1 MSHAIIASIYEAKLL
16 AWSKARAEPIKVV
29 FENVQDD
36 PADGETYL
44 RAFMLPGDTASST
57 LAGDHR
63 AFIGVY
69 QVSIVAPANTG
80 KTKTNPL
87 VAELTALFP
96 LYARD
101 TKAGVT
107 VVTMSPVDPGPGIP
121 DPPTFTVPVSF
132 EYRSDIAT

>member
-1 MSHAIIASIYEAKLL
+1 MSHAIIASIYEAKLIT
-16 AWSKARAEPIKVV
+16 WSKARAESIKVV
-29 FENVQDD
+29 FENFKYE
-36 PADGETYL
+36 PAVDETYL
-44 RAFMLPGDTASST
+44 RAFALPGDTASRT

-87 VAELTALFP
+87 VAELTVLFP

-101 TKAGVT
+101 TKAGLT

-121 DPPTFTVPVSF
+121 DPPTYTVPVSF
-132 EYRSDIAT
+132 EYRADIAT

>member
-1 MSHAIIASIYEAKLL
+1 MSHAIIASIYEAKLI
-16 AWSKARAEPIKVV
+16 AWGKARADSIKVV
-29 FENVQDD
+29 FENFKYE
-36 PADGETYL
+36 PAVDETYL
-44 RAFMLPGDTASST
+44 RAFALPGDTASST

-63 AFIGVY
+63 AFIGIY
-69 QVSIVAPANTG
+69 QISIVAPANSG

-121 DPPTFTVPVSF
+121 DPPTYTVPVSF
-132 EYRSDIAT
+132 EYRADIAT

>member
-1 MSHAIIASIYEAKLL
+1 MSHAIIASIYETKLI

-29 FENVQDD
+29 FENVQYD
-36 PADGETYL
+36 PAEGETYL
-44 RAFMLPGDTASST
+44 RAFLLPGDTASST

-69 QVSIVAPANTG
+69 QVSIVAPAGTG
-80 KTKTNPL
+80 KARTNPL

-101 TKAGVT
+101 TKEGVT
-107 VVTMSPVDPGPGIP
+107 VVTMSPVDPGPSMS
-121 DPPTFTVPVSF
+121 DPPTYTVPVSF
-132 EYRSDIAT
+132 EYRADTA

>member
-1 MSHAIIASIYEAKLL
+1 MSHAIIASIYEAKLI

-29 FENVQDD
+29 FENVQYD

-44 RAFMLPGDTASST
+44 RAFLLPGDTASST

-69 QVSIVAPANTG
+69 QVSIVAPAGTG
-80 KTKTNPL
+80 KAKTNPL
-87 VAELTALFP
+87 VVELTGLFR

-101 TKAGVT
+101 TKSGVT
-107 VVTMSPVDPGPGIP
+107 VVTMSPVEQGPGIT
-121 DPPTFTVPVSF
+121 DAATYMVPASF
-132 EYRSDIAT
+132 EYRADTGS

>member
-1 MSHAIIASIYEAKLL
+1 MSHAIIASIYETKLI

-29 FENVQDD
+29 FENVKYD
-36 PADGETYL
+36 PADAETYL
-44 RAFMLPGDTASST
+44 RAFLLPGDTASST

-80 KTKTNPL
+80 KAKTNPL
-87 VAELTALFP
+87 VAELSTLFP

-132 EYRSDIAT
+132 EYRADIAT

>member
-1 MSHAIIASIYEAKLL
+1 MSHAIIASIYEAKLI
-16 AWSKARAEPIKVV
+16 AWSKARTEPIKVV
-29 FENVQDD
+29 FENVQYD

-44 RAFMLPGDTASST
+44 RAFMLPGDTASTT

-80 KTKTNPL
+80 KSKTNPL

-107 VVTMSPVDPGPGIP
+107 VVTMSPVDPGLGIP
-121 DPPTFTVPVSF
+121 EPPTFTVPVSF
-132 EYRSDIAT
+132 EYRADIAT

>member
-1 MSHAIIASIYEAKLL
+1 MSHAIISSIYDAKLL
-16 AWSKARAEPIKVV
+16 AWSKVRAEPIKVV
-29 FENVQDD
+29 FENIQYD

-44 RAFMLPGDTASST
+44 RAFALPGDTASST

-69 QVSIVAPANTG
+69 QISIVVPAGTG

-87 VAELTALFP
+87 VVELAGLFR

-101 TKAGVT
+101 TKSGVT
-107 VVTMSPVDPGPGIP
+107 VVTMSPVEQGPGIT
-121 DPPTFTVPVSF
+121 DAATYMVPVSF
-132 EYRSDIAT
+132 EYRADTGL

>member
-1 MSHAIIASIYEAKLL
+1 MSHAIITSIYEAKLI

-29 FENVQDD
+29 FENVQYD

-44 RAFMLPGDTASST
+44 RAFLLPGDTASST

-80 KTKTNPL
+80 KTKTSPL

-101 TKAGVT
+101 TKSGVT
-107 VVTMSPVDPGPGIP
+107 VVTMSPVGPGPGIT
-121 DPPTFTVPVSF
+121 DPPTYTVAVSF
-132 EYRSDIAT
+132 EYRADIAT

>member
-1 MSHAIIASIYEAKLL
+1 MSHAIIATIYEAKLI
-16 AWSKARAEPIKVV
+16 AWSKARAESIKVV
-29 FENVQDD
+29 FENVQYDS
-36 PADGETYL
+36 ADGETYL
-44 RAFMLPGDTASST
+44 RAFALPGDTASST

-80 KTKTNPL
+80 KIKTNPL
-87 VAELTALFP
+87 VAELIALFP

-107 VVTMSPVDPGPGIP
+107 VVTMSPVEQGPGIT
-121 DPPTFTVPVSF
+121 DAATYMVPVSF
-132 EYRSDIAT
+132 QYRADTGS

>member
-1 MSHAIIASIYEAKLL
+1 MSHAIIATIYEAKLI

-29 FENVQDD
+29 FENVQYD

-44 RAFMLPGDTASST
+44 RAFALPGDTASST

-80 KTKTNPL
+80 KIKTNPL
-87 VAELTALFP
+87 VAELIALFP

-101 TKAGVT
+101 TKTGVT
-107 VVTMSPVDPGPGIP
+107 VVTMSPVEQGPGIT
-121 DPPTFTVPVSF
+121 DAATYMVPVSF
-132 EYRSDIAT
+132 QYRADTGS

>member
-1 MSHAIIASIYEAKLL
+1 MSHAIIATIYEAKLI

-29 FENVQDD
+29 FENIQYD

-44 RAFMLPGDTASST
+44 WAFALPGDTASST

-80 KTKTNPL
+80 KIKTNPL

-107 VVTMSPVDPGPGIP
+107 VVTMSPVEQGPGIT
-121 DPPTFTVPVSF
+121 DAATYMVPVSF
-132 EYRSDIAT
+132 QYRADTGS

>member
-29 FENVQDD
+29 FENIQYD

-69 QVSIVAPANTG
+69 QVSIVAPANSG

-87 VAELTALFP
+87 VAELTTLFP

-101 TKAGVT
+101 TKAGLT

-132 EYRSDIAT
+132 EYRADIAK

>member
-1 MSHAIIASIYEAKLL
+1 MSHAIIASIYEAKLI

-29 FENVQDD
+29 FENIQYDR
-36 PADGETYL
+36 ADGETYL

-63 AFIGVY
+63 AFIGIY

-87 VAELTALFP
+87 VFELTALFP

-101 TKAGVT
+101 AKAGVT
-107 VVTMSPVDPGPGIP
+107 VVTMSPVDLGPGIT
-121 DPPTFTVPVSF
+121 DPPTYTVPVSF
-132 EYRSDIAT
+132 EYRADIAT

>member
-1 MSHAIIASIYEAKLL
+1 M
-16 AWSKARAEPIKVV
+16 
-29 FENVQDD
+29 
-36 PADGETYL
+36 
-44 RAFMLPGDTASST
+44 
-57 LAGDHR
+57 
-63 AFIGVY
+63 
-69 QVSIVAPANTG
+69 APAGTG
-80 KTKTNPL
+80 KAKTNPL

-132 EYRSDIAT
+132 EYRADIAI

>member
-1 MSHAIIASIYEAKLL
+1 MSHAIIASIYETKLI

-29 FENVQDD
+29 FENVQYD

-44 RAFMLPGDTASST
+44 RAFLLPGDTASST

-69 QVSIVAPANTG
+69 QVSIVAPAGTG
-80 KTKTNPL
+80 KAKTNPL

-101 TKAGVT
+101 TKAGLT

-121 DPPTFTVPVSF
+121 DPPTYTVPVSF
-132 EYRSDIAT
+132 EYRADIAT

>member
-1 MSHAIIASIYEAKLL
+1 MSHAIIASIYEAKLI
-16 AWSKARAEPIKVV
+16 AWSRSRTEPVKVV
-29 FENVQDD
+29 FENVQYD

-121 DPPTFTVPVSF
+121 DAPTFTVPVSF
-132 EYRSDIAT
+132 EYRADIAT

>member
-16 AWSKARAEPIKVV
+16 AWSRARTEPIKVV
-29 FENVQDD
+29 FENVQYE
-36 PADGETYL
+36 PADGEIYL

-69 QVSIVAPANTG
+69 QISIVAPANTG
-80 KTKTNPL
+80 KIKTNPL
-87 VAELTALFP
+87 VAEFTALFP

-101 TKAGVT
+101 TKAGLT

-132 EYRSDIAT
+132 EYRADIAT

>member
-16 AWSKARAEPIKVV
+16 AWSKARTEPIKVV
-29 FENVQDD
+29 FENVQYD

-69 QVSIVAPANTG
+69 QVSIVVPANTG

-101 TKAGVT
+101 TKAGLT
-107 VVTMSPVDPGPGIP
+107 VVTMSPVDSGPGIP

-132 EYRSDIAT
+132 EYRADIAT

>member
-1 MSHAIIASIYEAKLL
+1 MSHAIIASIYEAKLI
-16 AWSKARAEPIKVV
+16 AWSKTRVEPIKVV
-29 FENVQDD
+29 FENVQYD

-44 RAFMLPGDTASST
+44 RAFLLPGDTASST

-69 QVSIVAPANTG
+69 QVSIVAPAGTG

-87 VAELTALFP
+87 VVELAGLFR

-101 TKAGVT
+101 TKSGVT
-107 VVTMSPVDPGPGIP
+107 VVTMSPVEQGPGIT
-121 DPPTFTVPVSF
+121 DAATYMVPISF
-132 EYRSDIAT
+132 EYRADTGL

>member
-1 MSHAIIASIYEAKLL
+1 MSHAIIASIYEAKLI
-16 AWSKARAEPIKVV
+16 AWSKGRAEPIKVV
-29 FENVQDD
+29 FENVQYD

-80 KTKTNPL
+80 KTKTSPL
-87 VAELTALFP
+87 VVELTSLFP
-96 LYARD
+96 LYTRD
-101 TKAGVT
+101 TKAGIT

-132 EYRSDIAT
+132 EYRADIAI

>member
-29 FENVQDD
+29 FENIQYD

-87 VAELTALFP
+87 VAELTKLFP
-96 LYARD
+96 LYVRD
-101 TKAGVT
+101 TKAGLT
-107 VVTMSPVDPGPGIP
+107 VVTMSPVDSGPGIT
-121 DPPTFTVPVSF
+121 DPPTYTVPVSF
-132 EYRSDIAT
+132 EYRADTA

>member
-1 MSHAIIASIYEAKLL
+1 MSHAIIASIYEAKLI
-16 AWSKARAEPIKVV
+16 AWSKARTEPIKVV
-29 FENVQDD
+29 FENVKYE

-44 RAFMLPGDTASST
+44 RAFMLPGETASST

-69 QVSIVAPANTG
+69 QVSIVAPANSG

-87 VAELTALFP
+87 VVELTALFR

-101 TKAGVT
+101 TKSGFT
-107 VVTMSPVDPGPGIP
+107 VVAMSPVEQGPGIT
-121 DPPTFTVPVSF
+121 DAATYMVPLSF
-132 EYRSDIAT
+132 QYRADTGS

>member
-1 MSHAIIASIYEAKLL
+1 MSHAIIASIYEAKLI
-16 AWSKARAEPIKVV
+16 AWSKARTEPIKVV
-29 FENVQDD
+29 FENVQYE

-44 RAFMLPGDTASST
+44 RAFALPGDTASST

-80 KTKTNPL
+80 KAKTNPL
-87 VAELTALFP
+87 VAELSALFP
-96 LYARD
+96 VYARD
-101 TKAGVT
+101 TKAGLT

-121 DPPTFTVPVSF
+121 DPPTYTVPVSF
-132 EYRSDIAT
+132 EYRADIAT

>member
-29 FENVQDD
+29 FENMQYD

-63 AFIGVY
+63 AFIGIY
-69 QVSIVAPANTG
+69 QVSIVAPAGTG
-80 KTKTNPL
+80 KAKTNPL

-101 TKAGVT
+101 MKSGVT
-107 VVTMSPVDPGPGIP
+107 VVTMSPVDHGPGIP

-132 EYRSDIAT
+132 EYRADIAT

>member
-1 MSHAIIASIYEAKLL
+1 MSHAIIATIYEAKLI
-16 AWSKARAEPIKVV
+16 AWSKARAESIKVV
-29 FENVQDD
+29 FENVQYD

-44 RAFMLPGDTASST
+44 RAFALPGDTASST

-80 KTKTNPL
+80 KIKTNPL
-87 VAELTALFP
+87 VAELIALFP

-101 TKAGVT
+101 TKTGVT
-107 VVTMSPVDPGPGIP
+107 VVTMSPVEQGPGIT
-121 DPPTFTVPVSF
+121 DAATYMVPVSF
-132 EYRSDIAT
+132 QYRADTGS

>member
-1 MSHAIIASIYEAKLL
+1 MSHAIIASIYEAKLI

-29 FENVQDD
+29 FENVQYD

-44 RAFMLPGDTASST
+44 RGFLLPGDTASST

-87 VAELTALFP
+87 EVELTSLFP

-101 TKAGVT
+101 TKAGIT

-132 EYRSDIAT
+132 EYRADIAI

>member
-1 MSHAIIASIYEAKLL
+1 MNHAIIASIYEAKLI

-29 FENVQDD
+29 FENIQYD

-44 RAFMLPGDTASST
+44 RAFALPGDTASST

-80 KTKTNPL
+80 KTKTNPV

-132 EYRSDIAT
+132 EYRADIAT

>member
-1 MSHAIIASIYEAKLL
+1 MSHAIIATIYEAKLI

-29 FENVQDD
+29 FENIQYD

-44 RAFMLPGDTASST
+44 RAFALPGDTASST

-80 KTKTNPL
+80 KIKTNPL
-87 VAELTALFP
+87 VDELTALFP

-107 VVTMSPVDPGPGIP
+107 VVTMSPVEQGPGIT
-121 DPPTFTVPVSF
+121 DAATYMVPVSF
-132 EYRSDIAT
+132 QYRADTGS

>member
-1 MSHAIIASIYEAKLL
+1 MSHAIIATIYEAKLI

-29 FENVQDD
+29 FENIQYD

-44 RAFMLPGDTASST
+44 RAFALPGDTVSST

-69 QVSIVAPANTG
+69 QVNILAPANTG

-87 VAELTALFP
+87 VVELTALFW

-101 TKAGVT
+101 TKSGVT
-107 VVTMSPVDPGPGIP
+107 VVTISPVEQGPGIT
-121 DPPTFTVPVSF
+121 DAATYMVPVSF
-132 EYRSDIAT
+132 QYRADTGS